1 VGEQRAITLFTPFVE
16 VPPATH
22 GADAAPPPSGLV
34 VLPSRQRHDARM
46 RSHLAIYDD
55 QETYMRG
62 IIDCLGRLP

>member
-1 VGEQRAITLFTPFVE
+1 MVRTPH
-16 VPPATH
+16 PPRR
-22 GADAAPPPSGLV
+22 GLV